1 METTRIKKIT
11 WRMLFALGLG
21 LTLFVLVAS
30 AQIEPNAGQWK
41 TWVLSSGSQFR
52 LPEPPS
58 QRDSKEEVEVLA
70 NLATQR
76 DANALALVKL
86 WDAGSPSYQWNQIAL
101 SEISKFNLNTPR
113 GERVLA
119 LVNVA
124 IYDAMVAAW
133 DSKYAYNRP
142 RPSDLVKSLSTAIPN
157 PDSPSYPSEHPV
169 AAEGGTPPHSPLFL
183 PPLPKTHPPPAA
195 AASPLPP

>member
-76 DANALALVKL
+76 ATNALELVKL

-124 IYDAMVAAW
+124 IYDAMAPACV
-133 DSKYAYNRP
+133 SNSAYHLP
-142 RPSDLVKSLSTAIPN
+142 RPN
-157 PDSPSYPSEHPV
+157 
-169 AAEGGTPPHSPLFL
+169 TPRKH
-183 PPLPKTHPPPAA
+183 
-195 AASPLPP
+195 